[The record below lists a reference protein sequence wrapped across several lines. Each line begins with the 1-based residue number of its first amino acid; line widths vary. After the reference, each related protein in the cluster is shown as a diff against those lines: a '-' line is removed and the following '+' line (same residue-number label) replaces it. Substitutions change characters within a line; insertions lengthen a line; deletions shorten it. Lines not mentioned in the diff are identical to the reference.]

1 MPGPA
6 QPGLFHHPTLTETPM
21 SELPD
26 LVVFSHLRW
35 GFVHQRPQHLLT
47 RLAGRW
53 RIYFIEEPVPT
64 QGEAFIEARPMGP
77 HLTVLVPHTPV
88 AMPGFHDDQL
98 AVLQPL
104 VSAWLS
110 TERVRHPVVWLYTP
124 MALPLVQPLN
134 PSCVVYDCMDEL
146 SAFKGA
152 PKQLRQRET
161 ALMKRAA
168 VVFTGGPSLFD
179 AKRLLH
185 PSVHCIPSSVDAR
198 HYAPAQLV
206 ESSDEALAVHAL
218 QGGIAGPRLGYF
230 GVVDERLDLSLVA
243 RVADHNPGWQVVMVG
258 PVVKIEPESLPRRP
272 NIHWLGMQSYERLP
286 YFLAGWD
293 VALMPFA
300 LNEATRFI
308 SPTKTLEYMAGCK
321 PVVSTGVKDV
331 ITLYGSAVEVAHSP
345 EQFVAACEQLLQAS
359 TDEQAT
365 RALEMQT
372 LVAAS
377 SWERSAN
384 SIDGLMS
391 ASRQAALLAR
401 SAMLHANATAD
412 VQADPTVDATGTE
425 SRYAVAA
432 ARP

>member
-1 MPGPA
+1 MSAPPA
-6 QPGLFHHPTLTETPM
+6 
-21 SELPD
+21 

-35 GFVHQRPQHLLT
+35 GFVLQRPQHLLT

-53 RIYFIEEPVPT
+53 RVFFVEEPVPT
-64 QGEAFIEARPMGP
+64 EGKAFIEVRVVGP
-77 HLTVLVPHTPV
+77 HLSVLVPHTPV

-104 VSAWLS
+104 VAAWMAA
-110 TERVRHPVVWLYTP
+110 ENVRNPVVWLYTP
-124 MALPLVQPLN
+124 MALPLVQPLD

-179 AKRLLH
+179 AKRHLH

-198 HYAPAQLV
+198 HYAPASLR
-206 ESSDEALAVHAL
+206 EDSDEHQAVQEL
-218 QGGIAGPRLGYF
+218 QGGIPGPRIGYF
-230 GVVDERLDLSLVA
+230 GVIDERLDLSLVE
-243 RVADHNPGWQVVMVG
+243 RVADHNPAWQVVMVG
-258 PVVKIEPESLPRRP
+258 PVVKIDPASLPRRA
-272 NIHWLGMQSYERLP
+272 NIHWLGMQGYERLP

-293 VALMPFA
+293 VAMMPFA

-308 SPTKTLEYMAGCK
+308 SPTKTLEYMAGGK

-345 EQFVAACEQLLQAS
+345 EQFVSACERLLAA
-359 TDEQAT
+359 TAEEQAA
-365 RALEMQT
+365 RALEMDA

-377 SWERSAN
+377 SWDRSAR
-384 SIDGLMS
+384 SIDSLMS
-391 ASRQAALLAR
+391 ASHEAALLAR
-401 SAMLHANATAD
+401 EEEPSASTLAD
-412 VQADPTVDATGTE
+412 AEP
-425 SRYAVAA
+425 RYAVAA

>member
-1 MPGPA
+1 MRA
-6 QPGLFHHPTLTETPM
+6 
-21 SELPD
+21 LPD

-53 RIYFIEEPVPT
+53 RIFFVEEPVPT
-64 QGEAFIEARPMGP
+64 EGKAFIEARPMGP
-77 HLTVLVPHTPV
+77 HLTVLVPHTSV

-104 VSAWLS
+104 VGAWLAA
-110 TERVRHPVVWLYTP
+110 EQVKNPVVWLYTP
-124 MALPLVQPLN
+124 MALPLVGAVK

-179 AKRLLH
+179 AKRNLH

-198 HYAPAQLV
+198 HYAPDSLV
-206 ESSDEALAVHAL
+206 KGSEQDLAVQAL
-218 QGGIAGPRLGYF
+218 QGDIAGPRLGYF
-230 GVVDERLDLSLVA
+230 GVIDERLDLSLVA
-243 RVADHNPGWQVVMVG
+243 RVADHNPAWQVIMVG
-258 PVVKIEPESLPRRP
+258 PVVKIDPESLPRRA
-272 NIHWLGMQSYERLP
+272 NIHWLGMQGYERLP
-286 YFLAGWD
+286 YFLNGWD

-308 SPTKTLEYMAGCK
+308 SPTKTLEYMAGGK

-345 EQFVAACEQLLQAS
+345 DQFVAACETLLSAS
-359 TDEQAT
+359 DADRAT
-365 RALEMQT
+365 RALEMDA
-372 LVAAS
+372 LVASS
-377 SWERSAN
+377 SWERSAR

-391 ASRQAALLAR
+391 ASRHAALLAIEAQT
-401 SAMLHANATAD
+401 SYDSLAPDDEQETAE
-412 VQADPTVDATGTE
+412 AGLAEP
-425 SRYAVAA
+425 RYAVGA
-432 ARP
+432 ART